1 LSARG
6 ASLAGQPR
14 GVIAVRPEAISLG
27 DHASLDYRFAGRVQN
42 RIYLGDQTEF
52 SIATSE
58 LGDVLVRAPNSS
70 RMVAGGL
77 APGDETMLGWQ
88 RDSALALVDA

>member
-1 LSARG
+1 M
-6 ASLAGQPR
+6 
-14 GVIAVRPEAISLG
+14 IAVRPEAISLG
-27 DHASLDYRFAGRVQN
+27 GDGSLDYRFSGKVQN

-52 SIATSE
+52 SIATAE
-58 LGDVLVRAPNSS
+58 LGDILVRAPNSS
-70 RMVAGGL
+70 RLVSGGL